1 MMENIAIIMGG
12 DSDEKYISLKSGD
25 TIYKHI
31 DRTKYNPYKIL
42 WVGEKKFSS
51 KGQEDTFVR
60 FTVDEMGQLVGDF
73 SYEKIKFVTP
83 VMGSTGYSASSV
95 APHSYTNIGAT
106 DEGTEK
112 AYMGVTP

>member
-1 MMENIAIIMGG
+1 MALDFNQKTFTKTADKAII
-12 DSDEKYISLKSGD
+12 DEGLRAYMLKV
-25 TIYKHI
+25 
-31 DRTKYNPYKIL
+31 YNYMTTGLLLTGLVSYFFGKASVVL
-42 WVGEKKFSS
+42 NEA
-51 KGQEDTFVR
+51 
-60 FTVDEMGQLVGDF
+60 GQLVGDF

-106 DEGTEK
+106 DEGTEE

>member
-1 MMENIAIIMGG
+1 
-12 DSDEKYISLKSGD
+12 
-25 TIYKHI
+25 
-31 DRTKYNPYKIL
+31 
-42 WVGEKKFSS
+42 
-51 KGQEDTFVR
+51 
-60 FTVDEMGQLVGDF
+60 MGQLVGDF

-106 DEGTEK
+106 DEGTEE